1 MFKDEHYM
9 GGLVFSGC
17 FCLWIFLNDTHGPLI
32 ATIIVALIAL
42 AAMHFDN
49 KYDKL
54 WLQKRQSEERAQ
66 KREENLR
73 HDLHNKYASWERQL
87 QEQES
92 ALKKKEKN
100 LLFPILVKEENFNRE
115 YQKKTAELQNRE
127 NILSTAKSV
136 DVKKFPVI
144 ADIFT
149 DYHLAYDDYVEN
161 FLRNKPRP
169 AKTAADNVKLLRQQ
183 KKELLSQLY
192 AYKWE
197 LKYLHDLMPWIE
209 DLEDSPMQ
217 EIKLSTELS
226 SNEDA
231 ALKWITPTEYETL
244 SNVEKYQLALDRYK
258 NKKKSHIEI
267 GRDYERYIGYL
278 YEMDGYK
285 VTFFGIRKGLEDLG
299 RDLICEKDGQTHIVQ
314 CKCWSKKKEIH
325 ENHINQLFGT
335 TTSYYLSTLPNNPTK
350 RKSNIKKFVDSIS
363 KEKIIPVFYSS
374 TTYSDTA
381 IKFAELLGVQL
392 NIVELAPYPMVKC
405 NINPSTKE
413 RIYHLPFDQQY
424 DHCMINPEIGEF
436 YAETVQ
442 EAEDNGFRRAQHWS
456 GTFHK

>member
-1 MFKDEHYM
+1 M
-9 GGLVFSGC
+9 GCTTVIITLV
-17 FCLWIFLNDTHGPLI
+17 LWKILSAIYDNLS
-32 ATIIVALIAL
+32 ATILTAMIIIPTAYLYYKYTESEKYNSYYHSEAFRANFEIKQWQEKQKDFDTALKQLEI
-42 AAMHFDN
+42 
-49 KYDKL
+49 KKQEI
-54 WLQKRQSEERAQ
+54 QKEQQNA
-66 KREENLR
+66 
-73 HDLHNKYASWERQL
+73 L
-87 QEQES
+87 QELNWKKADFYREQEEMS
-92 ALKKKEKN
+92 
-100 LLFPILVKEENFNRE
+100 
-115 YQKKTAELQNRE
+115 AELQSRE
-127 NILSTAKSV
+127 KLLSDLKSI
-136 DVKKFPVI
+136 DVIKFPVI
-144 ADIFT
+144 ADAFT
-149 DYHLAYDDYVEN
+149 DYKLAYDDYIEHY
-161 FLRNKPRP
+161 LRTKPRP

-197 LKYLHDLMPWIE
+197 LKYLRELLPWIE

-217 EIKLSTELS
+217 EIKVSTELAL
-226 SNEDA
+226 NEDA

-299 RDLICEKDGQTHIVQ
+299 RDLICEKNGQTHIVQ

-335 TTSYYLSTLPNNPTK
+335 TTSYYLSTLPNNSGK

-381 IKFAELLGVQL
+381 IKVAELLGVQL

-442 EAEDNGFRRAQHWS
+442 EAENNGFRRAQHWS